1 MNTSNGNMCG
11 SEWDEY
17 CHRLLSLKYSN
28 YYQRVP
34 SKFGGDLGIEGF
46 VQHSGIVF
54 QCYCPDCFRFQLIA
68 KYSFNTMSVI
78 GYDVG

>member
-34 SKFGGDLGIEGF
+34 SKFGGDLGIEGLF
-46 VQHSGIVF
+46 NIRV
-54 QCYCPDCFRFQLIA
+54 L
-68 KYSFNTMSVI
+68 SFNATVQMESQQVQNCI
-78 GYDVG
+78 